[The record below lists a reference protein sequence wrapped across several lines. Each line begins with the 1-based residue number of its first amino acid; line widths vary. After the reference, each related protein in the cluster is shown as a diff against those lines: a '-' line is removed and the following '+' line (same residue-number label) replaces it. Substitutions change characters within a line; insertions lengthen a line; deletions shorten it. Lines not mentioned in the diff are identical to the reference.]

1 MSRMEA
7 SKFESYVDE
16 VILLQQLQGNNCV
29 IKLEDYEVEHNKYRL
44 RMVRRRK
51 MTVLMGWVAWNKLR
65 VE

>member
-44 RMVRRRK
+44 RMVRKK
-51 MTVLMGWVAWNKLR
+51 MVVLVGWLGISGV
-65 VE
+65 